1 MPCRRV
7 PNNRTPLRVCFH
19 MCRVLQQACTQHG
32 VTSFDNAAP
41 NCPFNWIPQHQRVLC
56 WLLVPAADVATPPS
70 VYTALWRAVRIV
82 TVIPAVDASCSRDG
96 ARATATVHVRCT
108 ATITITTITIT
119 TTTNHSPIAGR
130 HAVVSREER
139 PRR

>member
-1 MPCRRV
+1 M
-7 PNNRTPLRVCFH
+7 
-19 MCRVLQQACTQHG
+19 
-32 VTSFDNAAP
+32 
-41 NCPFNWIPQHQRVLC
+41 LC

-82 TVIPAVDASCSRDG
+82 TVISAVDASCSRDG
-96 ARATATVHVRCT
+96 ARATATIHVRCT
-108 ATITITTITIT
+108 ATITITTITTITIT

-130 HAVVSREER
+130 DAVASREER